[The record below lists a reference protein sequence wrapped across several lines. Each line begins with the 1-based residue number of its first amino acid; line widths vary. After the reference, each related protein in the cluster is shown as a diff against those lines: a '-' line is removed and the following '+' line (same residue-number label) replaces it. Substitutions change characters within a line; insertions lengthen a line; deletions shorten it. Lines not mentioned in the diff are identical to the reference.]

1 MHLIVGGDSDI
12 GMAISDNWNNNNI
25 SFHASTRRISL
36 ISDERPYIDLSDE
49 NSIINTNFV
58 YDVVIITAGVTSIDE
73 CERNPEETRN
83 INVVNTSLLI
93 NKLHSQGAYV
103 MFLSSNQVF
112 DGSRPFRKST
122 DSKNPI
128 NEYGKQK
135 SEVED
140 VMLPLQSKCILRM
153 TKVFDKNPKIIQQW
167 KKKIS
172 RMEEI
177 YPFSDMLL
185 APVDID
191 IVLERIND
199 LVSKR
204 DTGIYHLAS
213 GVDITYEELSRNLCN
228 SISGDQRL
236 IKPVEY
242 SSVLRNGVNYPYY
255 TSLS

>member
-167 KKKIS
+167 KISLDKI
-172 RMEEI
+172 
-177 YPFSDMLL
+177 
-185 APVDID
+185 
-191 IVLERIND
+191 
-199 LVSKR
+199 
-204 DTGIYHLAS
+204 
-213 GVDITYEELSRNLCN
+213 
-228 SISGDQRL
+228 Q
-236 IKPVEY
+236 
-242 SSVLRNGVNYPYY
+242 
-255 TSLS
+255 